1 MSKQISKITV
11 NVYIIQMS
19 SLLCHMHSNLGK
31 RNVRLNFPV
40 TQATDHMWYLG
51 LVLQKQRTQFSQV
64 NSKHC
69 WFQLQ
74 KWWEKKGAKKLSY
87 DSLEVNM
94 HLVLSEQLIR
104 TVYKTA
110 YQNSLSEQL
119 IRTAYQNS
127 LSQDLIRLPLKH
139 HNLKL
144 NVWTKWKWSDFG
156 FKYSL
161 VK

>member
-1 MSKQISKITV
+1 M
-11 NVYIIQMS
+11 YIIQMS

-40 TQATDHMWYLG
+40 TQATEHMWYLG
-51 LVLQKQRTQFSQV
+51 LVLQKQRTQLSQV

-74 KWWEKKGAKKLSY
+74 KWWEKKRGLKKLSY

-110 YQNSLSEQL
+110 YQNHLSEQL
-119 IRTAYQNS
+119 IRTAYQNR
-127 LSQDLIRLPLKH
+127 LSEQLIRTAYHKTWLRYH
-139 HNLKL
+139 WNI
-144 NVWTKWKWSDFG
+144 TI
-156 FKYSL
+156 
-161 VK
+161 